1 MAASTRAAKVA
12 TAGAAMAHADSQL
25 EGGAARLSALA
36 GAATVAREVRLF
48 FGKQKRWS
56 MVGTNRGMRFFQQLV
71 HTAV

>member
-36 GAATVAREVRLF
+36 GTATVAREVN
-48 FGKQKRWS
+48 KAKR
-56 MVGTNRGMRFFQQLV
+56 T
-71 HTAV
+71 